1 MLGSALADLDDVAA
15 RRAPPP
21 DSLDARTAPV
31 RGGLHSA
38 RPHGCPG
45 PLTPRTPRPPKLLW
59 WQDGEVEGQR
69 LPNRKSHEQFPR
81 STTPVVHPQPILRC
95 AQALLPL
102 REPAT
107 PTRVR
112 ETSGLTGGNCSSPQ
126 RRCGPEPLRV
136 FRGNSC
142 IGATP
147 SSGSSTQFPFGNQGS
162 PLVPEAQG
170 VAYPPLLRKEVCLF
184 DFAASSRAACF
195 GFIFKRLEAT
205 LCPDFKTLR
214 L

>member
-1 MLGSALADLDDVAA
+1 MRGCRARLLGSALAELEVAVATGPAA
-15 RRAPPP
+15 RPRTPALLQRRAR
-21 DSLDARTAPV
+21 LLEVTR
-31 RGGLHSA
+31 R
-38 RPHGCPG
+38 CPG
-45 PLTPRTPRPPKLLW
+45 PPTPRTPRPPKLLR

-112 ETSGLTGGNCSSPQ
+112 ETSGLTKGNCSSPQ
-126 RRCGPEPLRV
+126 RRCGPEPLKV
-136 FRGNSC
+136 FRGSSC
-142 IGATP
+142 IGTTP
-147 SSGSSTQFPFGNQGS
+147 SSGSCTQFPFGNQGS

-195 GFIFKRLEAT
+195 GFIRQ
-205 LCPDFKTLR
+205 
-214 L
+214 

>member
-1 MLGSALADLDDVAA
+1 MFTCS
-15 RRAPPP
+15 RM
-21 DSLDARTAPV
+21 
-31 RGGLHSA
+31 
-38 RPHGCPG
+38 
-45 PLTPRTPRPPKLLW
+45 
-59 WQDGEVEGQR
+59 
-69 LPNRKSHEQFPR
+69 
-81 STTPVVHPQPILRC
+81 LRC
-95 AQALLPL
+95 AQALLPP

-112 ETSGLTGGNCSSPQ
+112 ETSGLTKGNCSSPQ

-136 FRGNSC
+136 FRGSSC

-195 GFIFKRLEAT
+195 GFIFKTVEANFS
-205 LCPDFKTLR
+205 PDFKTLSHGGASETSAR
-214 L
+214 WALAWSM